1 MFPAIR
7 GTQPLATVNKNIR
20 IRPPRVTHGRKEE
33 ILTDSMEN
41 PHFIRIRLRD
51 VQDHLVLS
59 KDSTGTLSLQ
69 QHDRHV
75 LKVYRGWGGKMER
88 ADGGLQVRNTPVRPF
103 VSPHTADD
111 TLPAVVRMST

>member
-7 GTQPLATVNKNIR
+7 GAKPLATVNKNIR

-59 KDSTGTLSLQ
+59 KDSAGTLSLQ
-69 QHDRHV
+69 HHNKSEAKR
-75 LKVYRGWGGKMER
+75 
-88 ADGGLQVRNTPVRPF
+88 
-103 VSPHTADD
+103 S
-111 TLPAVVRMST
+111 

>member
-7 GTQPLATVNKNIR
+7 GAKPLATVNKNIR

-59 KDSTGTLSLQ
+59 KDSAGTLSLQ
-69 QHDRHV
+69 HHNRHV
-75 LKVYRGWGGKMER
+75 LKVYKGGMGGVGKMER
-88 ADGGLQVRNTPVRPF
+88 ADGGVASGKHPSETF
-103 VSPHTADD
+103 CVSS
-111 TLPAVVRMST
+111 RCR

>member
-7 GTQPLATVNKNIR
+7 GAQPLATVNRNIR
-20 IRPPRVTHGRKEE
+20 ICPPRVTHGRKEE

-59 KDSTGTLSLQ
+59 KDSAGTLSLQ
-69 QHDRHV
+69 HHDRHV

-88 ADGGLQVRNTPVRPF
+88 ADGGVASGKQPSETF
-103 VSPHTADD
+103 CVSSCC
-111 TLPAVVRMST
+111 R